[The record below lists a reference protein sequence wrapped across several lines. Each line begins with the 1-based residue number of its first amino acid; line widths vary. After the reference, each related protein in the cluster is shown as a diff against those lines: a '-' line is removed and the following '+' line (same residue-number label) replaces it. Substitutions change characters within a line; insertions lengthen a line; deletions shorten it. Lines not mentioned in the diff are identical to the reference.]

1 MQTKLTLRLE
11 DELIERAKSYAKQ
24 SGKSVSQLVADYF
37 VQIQANQ
44 RQLNQSPT
52 PTLTPITARLYGVLA
67 GTTIKDDKQ
76 VYRDY
81 LDQKYS

>member
-37 VQIQANQ
+37 VQMKPMATQANVT
-44 RQLNQSPT
+44 QSALP
-52 PTLTPITARLYGVLA
+52 PITARLSGLLEGA
-67 GTTIKDDKQ
+67 DIPDDRQ
-76 VYRDY
+76 AYRDH
-81 LDQKYS
+81 LGQKYR